1 MKGCDGSRQA
11 QEGSEPTE
19 ERMWKRP
26 QSTASETPPN
36 LEGLGTPQKEGYF
49 VRQG

>member
-11 QEGSEPTE
+11 PEGSEPTE
-19 ERMWKRP
+19 ERKRP
-26 QSTASETPPN
+26 QSAASGTPPN